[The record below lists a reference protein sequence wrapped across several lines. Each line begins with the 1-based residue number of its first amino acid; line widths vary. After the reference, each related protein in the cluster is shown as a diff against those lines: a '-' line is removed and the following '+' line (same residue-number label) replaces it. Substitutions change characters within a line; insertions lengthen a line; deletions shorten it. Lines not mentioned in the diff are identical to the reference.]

1 MSPTPPRRGPLR
13 SAEEL
18 NAAIRALFTH
28 RDARLS
34 DAERAEYRALLD
46 ELEQVQRGD
55 VTTAA

>member
-1 MSPTPPRRGPLR
+1 MPASPSPRGPLR

-18 NAAIRALFTH
+18 NAAIRALFRH